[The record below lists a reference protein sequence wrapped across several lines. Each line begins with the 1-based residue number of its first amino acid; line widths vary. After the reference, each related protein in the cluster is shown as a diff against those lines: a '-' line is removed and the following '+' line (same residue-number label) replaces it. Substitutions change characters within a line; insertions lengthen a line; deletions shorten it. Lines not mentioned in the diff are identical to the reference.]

1 MATTKKQ
8 TTAAPK
14 TTSNGANSKSKANA
28 ANAAPSSTKTKSV
41 EAVSKVKPQLSP
53 SEQAEEL
60 VKIIRNAIH
69 KKYGVTI
76 QRRDS
81 RVSTKVGHA
90 TREKLGLDVQAQIN
104 KRNGNGNGKKFDWQ
118 EWNNTVFPKLF
129 GRPDALKY
137 DTEVVAM
144 AMGKLYDS
152 ISENTEMAIADL
164 VEFNVQSLKRRNEI
178 AKESEVEDDDFDD
191 DEDEIDDVLDELDD
205 EEDDEDEEDEGSE
218 DEDDDDDFELD
229 EDEEFDED
237 EDE

>member
-8 TTAAPK
+8 TAAAPRTK
-14 TTSNGANSKSKANA
+14 SSAANSKSNGSA
-28 ANAAPSSTKTKSV
+28 ASSNTKTKSV
-41 EAVSKVKPQLSP
+41 EAVSKAKPQLSP

-69 KKYGVTI
+69 KKYGVAI

-137 DTEVVAM
+137 DTEVIAM
-144 AMGKLYDS
+144 TMGKLYDS

-205 EEDDEDEEDEGSE
+205 EEDDEDEEDENSE

-229 EDEEFDED
+229 EDEEFSED

>member
-8 TTAAPK
+8 TTASRK
-14 TTSNGANSKSKANA
+14 TTSTVANSKSSG
-28 ANAAPSSTKTKSV
+28 NAAPSATKPKSV
-41 EAVSKVKPQLSP
+41 EVASKAKPQLSP
-53 SEQAEEL
+53 EQQAEEL

-81 RVSTKVGHA
+81 RVSTKIGHA

-152 ISENTEMAIADL
+152 ISENTEMAIAEL

-178 AKESEVEDDDFDD
+178 AKESEAEDDEE

-205 EEDDEDEEDEGSE
+205 EEDEEDEEDSDSE
-218 DEDDDDDFELD
+218 DEDEDDDFELD
-229 EDEEFDED
+229 EDEEFEED

>member
-8 TTAAPK
+8 TTASRK
-14 TTSNGANSKSKANA
+14 TTSTVANSKSSGNA
-28 ANAAPSSTKTKSV
+28 ASSATKTKSV
-41 EAVSKVKPQLSP
+41 EVASKAKPQLSP
-53 SEQAEEL
+53 EQQAEEL

-81 RVSTKVGHA
+81 RVSTKIGHA

-104 KRNGNGNGKKFDWQ
+104 KRNGNGKKFDWQ

-152 ISENTEMAIADL
+152 ISENTEMAIAEL

-178 AKESEVEDDDFDD
+178 AKESEAEDDDFDD

-205 EEDDEDEEDEGSE
+205 EDDDEDEEDEDSE

-229 EDEEFDED
+229 EDEEFEED

>member
-8 TTAAPK
+8 TAASSR
-14 TTSNGANSKSKANA
+14 TTSNGANAKSNGS
-28 ANAAPSSTKTKSV
+28 AAPSSSKSKPV
-41 EAVSKVKPQLSP
+41 EAAKKPKPQLSP
-53 SEQAEEL
+53 EQQAEEL

-90 TREKLGLDVQAQIN
+90 AREKLGLDVQAQIN

-118 EWNNTVFPKLF
+118 DWNNTVFPKLL

-144 AMGKLYDS
+144 AISKLYDS
-152 ISENTEMAIADL
+152 VSENTEMAIADL

-178 AKESEVEDDDFDD
+178 AKESEVEDDDLD
-191 DEDEIDDVLDELDD
+191 DEEDDDEIDDALDELDD
-205 EEDDEDEEDEGSE
+205 EEDDEDEDG
-218 DEDDDDDFELD
+218 DEDDFEVD
-229 EDEEFDED
+229 EDEEFEED

>member
-8 TTAAPK
+8 TTASTK
-14 TTSNGANSKSKANA
+14 TASRPTNEKSNNDSASNNNKSKATEIGA
-28 ANAAPSSTKTKSV
+28 KP
-41 EAVSKVKPQLSP
+41 KPQLSP
-53 SEQAEEL
+53 EQQAEEL
-60 VKIIRNAIH
+60 VKVIRNAIH

-90 TREKLGLDVQAQIN
+90 VREKLGLDVQAQIN
-104 KRNGNGNGKKFDWQ
+104 KRNGNGNGKRFDWQ

-137 DTEVVAM
+137 DVEVVALF
-144 AMGKLYDS
+144 MGKLYDS
-152 ISENTEMAIADL
+152 ISEMTEEAIANL

-178 AKESEVEDDDFDD
+178 AKDSEA
-191 DEDEIDDVLDELDD
+191 DEDELDLELDSDDDDDDIDDVLDELDD
-205 EEDDEDEEDEGSE
+205 EDEEEEDEEDFEV
-218 DEDDDDDFELD
+218 DEE
-229 EDEEFDED
+229 EEFDE

>member
-1 MATTKKQ
+1 MATIKKQ
-8 TTAAPK
+8 TAASGK
-14 TTSNGANSKSKANA
+14 TTSNGANGKSNGNA
-28 ANAAPSSTKTKSV
+28 ASSSTKSKPV
-41 EAVSKVKPQLSP
+41 EAAKKPKPQLSP
-53 SEQAEEL
+53 EQQAEEL

-90 TREKLGLDVQAQIN
+90 AREKLGLDVQAQIN

-118 EWNNTVFPKLF
+118 DWNNTVFPKLL

-144 AMGKLYDS
+144 TMSKLYDS
-152 ISENTEMAIADL
+152 VSENTEMAIADL
-164 VEFNVQSLKRRNEI
+164 VEFNVQSLKRRNEM
-178 AKESEVEDDDFDD
+178 AKESEEDDEEFDEEDDD
-191 DEDEIDDVLDELDD
+191 DEIDDALDELDD
-205 EEDDEDEEDEGSE
+205 EEDEEDEDE
-218 DEDDDDDFELD
+218 DEDDEEDFEVD
-229 EDEEFDED
+229 EDEEFDE

>member
-8 TTAAPK
+8 TAAAPRTK
-14 TTSNGANSKSKANA
+14 SSAANSKLNGSA
-28 ANAAPSSTKTKSV
+28 ASSSTKTKSV
-41 EAVSKVKPQLSP
+41 EAASKAKPQLSP
-53 SEQAEEL
+53 EQQAEEL

-81 RVSTKVGHA
+81 RVSTKIGHA

-152 ISENTEMAIADL
+152 ISENTEMAIAEL

-178 AKESEVEDDDFDD
+178 AKESEAEDDDFDD

-205 EEDDEDEEDEGSE
+205 EDDDEDEEDEDSE

-229 EDEEFDED
+229 EDEEFEED